1 MKEEYYTRYVIRENG
16 KMEKLKVSKKEAQK
30 DIKRI
35 LKKDK
40 DFLDIMAK
48 M

>member
-1 MKEEYYTRYVIRENG
+1 MKEEYYTRYVIKENG
-16 KMEKLKVSKKEAQK
+16 KMEKIKVSKKEARE